1 MYGVRTAEAMLAT
14 TLLNQIRMA
23 EMFAKIISE
32 HAGILCAAA
41 VFSFGRITGQ
51 VMGHKEVC
59 TMPMALCISR
69 LFNLLRSTVL
79 SDTLTADSYLSQR

>member
-1 MYGVRTAEAMLAT
+1 MRLMYGVRTAEAMLAT

-41 VFSFGRITGQ
+41 IFSFGRITGLP
-51 VMGHKEVC
+51 VANCELHLKV
-59 TMPMALCISR
+59 A
-69 LFNLLRSTVL
+69 
-79 SDTLTADSYLSQR
+79 A